1 VKRPGL
7 SSEGHELTGRGIR
20 IAADLDEEMFGPD
33 GDPLHET
40 LQNIPAR
47 ARAAS

>member
-1 VKRPGL
+1 VKRLGL
-7 SSEGHELTGRGIR
+7 TSEGHELTGRGIR

-33 GDPLHET
+33 GVPLRET
-40 LQNIPAR
+40 LQNIAAR